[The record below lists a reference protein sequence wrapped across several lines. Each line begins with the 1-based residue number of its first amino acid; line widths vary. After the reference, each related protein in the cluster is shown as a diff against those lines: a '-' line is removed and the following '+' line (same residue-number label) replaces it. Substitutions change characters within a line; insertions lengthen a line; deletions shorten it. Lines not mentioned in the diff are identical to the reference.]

1 MDEVVIYH
9 EIVLVITMATLF
21 HFVERRK
28 ATESQMKWRF
38 IIRVRK
44 LSRWI
49 EIQSTLPYVTWYYL
63 WNFIHRFI
71 QFPLYPNL
79 PKAPSKRTKHCWSTT
94 SNIVRCYMLHAFAHP
109 VASCC
114 MLLGVKNCAKFETGQ
129 TFSYVRTG
137 ARTPKGLPVITQLK
151 IVRLFKNKFMVTT
164 QKTP

>member
-28 ATESQMKWRF
+28 STESQMKWRF

-49 EIQSTLPYVTWYYL
+49 EIQSTLPYVTWYYS
-63 WNFIHRFI
+63 WNFIYRFI

-94 SNIVRCYMLHAFAHP
+94 SNIARCYMLRAFVHP
-109 VASCC
+109 LASWC

-129 TFSYVRTG
+129 TFSYVYYVQTG

-151 IVRLFKNKFMVTT
+151 IVHLFKNKFTVTT
-164 QKTP
+164 